1 MNPHGYG
8 IGSRLYRDQGNI
20 PVVWGDAMAASKQ
33 KKPRAERRPRSFAD
47 VLRLERRCNAR
58 ARKAQ
63 GIASG
68 GEWGLALSGGGVRSA
83 TFCLGVLQW
92 LVRSRRIA
100 DFDYLST
107 VSGGGYIGGWLVALL
122 HRFGSLDRLTA
133 WRLDA
138 SVAYL
143 RRYSNYLT
151 PHAGLF
157 SLDALAGAAI
167 YLRNLLLNA
176 AMLVAV
182 LSAALF
188 APILLSALAAAL
200 VGYGHHV
207 AAWLAAVLFLW
218 VAFWV
223 GYAGP
228 SSTPPRSRFR
238 REHFAGLAISL
249 PLLPAFLL
257 EAHGLMAYS
266 RSMAGAAAIEVLF
279 NFVVAGAVAYGLL
292 SLVAYLAWS
301 KARYGRFFVSAQAAE
316 AQRKRELLDSPEAF
330 SLKIFVQ
337 HALFTL
343 LAGSLGGALLWV
355 IQHYLAGWLA
365 TAAPGGRQGFA
376 SLLPQL
382 YQADPQASHVIAALL
397 VSPAMFL
404 AGFCTLA
411 VHVAVCRRLL
421 TEHDREWSARWIAA
435 GGRLLLLWWS
445 ACLLAVATP
454 PLVHAAGKI
463 GWGALLAWLAASG
476 MTARFANAFNA
487 PAAGRG
493 GIKRRLLVAL
503 GPYVFVAG
511 ALVLV
516 ALLNFELAAAAGGRP
531 SPLALG
537 VSPSWSD
544 TVIAQQIADIGVWR
558 IDWARLALLCALPVG
573 FAFVAGFAVDVNLF
587 SFQSFYRNRLTR
599 CYLGASHFVDVA
611 DAQKV
616 ECRRWGGMGGRTP
629 HSPTDL
635 DPEDDMRLADLGR
648 VRPYPIVNTAL
659 NLNVSS
665 ETAWQHR
672 KAASFAFTPLL
683 SGFQFPLCFDG
694 APAAELFGPP
704 AAGRWVAGAY
714 RPTRHYLFDG
724 NDGPKLGLPIAIS
737 GAAFTGNAGFHT
749 TPWMTFLLTVFGVR
763 LGRWCSNP
771 GVEKTWKHAAPR
783 NSLGLLVDELLGR
796 TSEARPYVYLSDG
809 GHFENLGI
817 YELVRRGCVRI
828 VAIDVSADPDYA
840 FDDLANAIHKCR
852 VDFGVEISFADGALK
867 RLQRGA
873 DGRSSAAV
881 AVGRIVYPQ
890 GVEEGMLIYVKPAL
904 IGTEPEDIIHYHSQ
918 NARFPHE
925 TTVDQWFSES
935 QFESYRR
942 LGEHIAERQLSS
954 VLEKR
959 D

>member
-1 MNPHGYG
+1 MD
-8 IGSRLYRDQGNI
+8 LD
-20 PVVWGDAMAASKQ
+20 
-33 KKPRAERRPRSFAD
+33 RAGKARRERRPRSFGEI
-47 VLRLERRCNAR
+47 LRLERWRNAR

-92 LVRSRRIA
+92 LLHSRRIA

-107 VSGGGYIGGWLVALL
+107 VSGGGYIGGWLLALL
-122 HRFGSLDRLTA
+122 HRFGGLDRLMP

-157 SLDALAGAAI
+157 SLDAMAGTAI

-188 APILLSALAAAL
+188 APVLLSALSAAL

-207 AAWLAAVLFLW
+207 AAWLAVALFLW

-228 SSTPPRSRFR
+228 SSTPPCSRFR
-238 REHFAGLAISL
+238 REHFAGPAIAL

-257 EAHGLMAYS
+257 EAHGLMRLAGDAAGPVQFVLGGALAY
-266 RSMAGAAAIEVLF
+266 A
-279 NFVVAGAVAYGLL
+279 LL
-292 SLVAYLAWS
+292 SLLAYLAWS
-301 KARYGRFFVSAQAAE
+301 KARFGRFFVSTAEAE
-316 AQRKRELLDSPEAF
+316 AQRRRELLDSPEPF
-330 SLKIFVQ
+330 SWKIFLQ
-337 HALFTL
+337 HALFTV
-343 LAGSLGGALLWV
+343 LAGSLGGAMWWV
-355 IQHYLAGWLA
+355 IHRYLAGWLR
-365 TAAPGGRQGFA
+365 TAAEGGATG
-376 SLLPQL
+376 LIPQL
-382 YQADPQASHVIAALL
+382 YQADAQASHVVAALL
-397 VSPAMFL
+397 VSPAMFF

-435 GGRLLLLWWS
+435 AGRVMLLWWC
-445 ACLLAVATP
+445 ACLLAVAAP
-454 PLVHAAGKI
+454 PLVHAADRI
-463 GWGALLAWLAASG
+463 GWGALFAWLAASG
-476 MTARFANAFNA
+476 VTARLANTLN
-487 PAAGRG
+487 AAGGEG
-493 GIKRRLLVAL
+493 GSGGKGATAVARKLLVAG

-516 ALLNFELAAAAGGRP
+516 AVLNFELAAAVAGRP
-531 SPLALG
+531 SAPGAATT
-537 VSPSWSD
+537 WAA
-544 TVIAQQIADIGVWR
+544 TVAAQLRADIALWR
-558 IDWARLALLCALPVG
+558 IDAGKLTLLCALPVV
-573 FAFVAGFAVDVNLF
+573 FAFLAGYAVDVNLF
-587 SFQSFYRNRLTR
+587 SFQSFYRNRLAR
-599 CYLGASHFVDVA
+599 CYLGASHFVDVP
-611 DAQKV
+611 DAARV

-629 HSPTDL
+629 HLPTDL
-635 DPEDDMRLADLGR
+635 DPEDDMRLADLAR
-648 VRPYPIVNTAL
+648 LRPYPIINTAL
-659 NLNVSS
+659 NLNVST

-672 KAASFAFTPLL
+672 KAASFAFTPLA
-683 SGFQFPLCFDG
+683 SGFQFPLCFD
-694 APAAELFGPP
+694 AAPP
-704 AAGRWVAGAY
+704 AALFRPAPAERWVAGGY

-737 GAAFTGNAGFHT
+737 GAAFTGNAGFRT
-749 TPWMTFLLTVFGVR
+749 TAWMTFLLTVFGVR

-771 GVEKTWKHAAPR
+771 GLAGVWRHAAPR

-796 TSEARPYVYLSDG
+796 TSESRPYVYLSDG

-828 VAIDVSADPDYA
+828 VAIDASADPDYA

-852 VDFGVEISFADGALK
+852 VDFGVEISFADGDLK

-873 DGRSSAAV
+873 DKRSSAAV
-881 AVGRIVYPQ
+881 AVGRVFYPQ
-890 GVEEGMLIYVKPAL
+890 TGAEGTLIYVKPAL
-904 IGTEPEDIIHYHSQ
+904 IGTEPEDILYYQSQ
-918 NARFPHE
+918 NPGFPHE
-925 TTVDQWFSES
+925 TTADQWFSES

-959 D
+959 K